1 MPSIHL
7 RISTSANDRPRKMFA
22 LFEPVSIALIAFLAV
37 LTATIHGATGIAG
50 GFLLS
55 AAIAPIMGVAPVV
68 PVISIALLISHSSRA
83 VFNVK
88 DFDKTAFLAI
98 TLPAIPG
105 IILFAW
111 LYGKMS
117 STLIALTLAFVILA
131 SIPVRRW
138 AKSRKLKA
146 GRNMLC
152 GIGAIYG
159 ALSGVAL
166 GPGMLLVPFMLGYG
180 LTKEAF
186 VGTLAVIAVITN
198 ITRLSVYGVT
208 DLLTWEYVQ
217 IGVLIGLAT
226 IPGNYL
232 GRVFLRKMTNEN
244 HAGMVDILTILGAL
258 NFFWLALR

>member
-1 MPSIHL
+1 M
-7 RISTSANDRPRKMFA
+7 
-22 LFEPVSIALIAFLAV
+22 IAFLAI
-37 LTATIHGATGIAG
+37 LTATIHGATGVAG

-55 AAIAPIMGVAPVV
+55 AALAPIIGVAPIV

-83 VFNVK
+83 IFNMK
-88 DFDKTAFLAI
+88 EIDKSAFMAI

-117 STLIALTLAFVILA
+117 SSLIALVLAVVILA
-131 SIPVRRW
+131 SIPIRRW

-146 GRNMLC
+146 TRKTLSGVGLV
-152 GIGAIYG
+152 YG
-159 ALSGVAL
+159 SLSGVAL

-186 VGTLAVIAVITN
+186 VGTLAAIALVTN
-198 ITRLSVYGVT
+198 ITRLSVYGLS
-208 DLLTWEYVQ
+208 DLLTWEY
-217 IGVLIGLAT
+217 IELGVMIGLAT
-226 IPGNYL
+226 IPGNWL
-232 GRVFLRKMTNEN
+232 GRSVLQRMTNEN
-244 HAGMVDILTILGAL
+244 HAGLVDILTVLGAL